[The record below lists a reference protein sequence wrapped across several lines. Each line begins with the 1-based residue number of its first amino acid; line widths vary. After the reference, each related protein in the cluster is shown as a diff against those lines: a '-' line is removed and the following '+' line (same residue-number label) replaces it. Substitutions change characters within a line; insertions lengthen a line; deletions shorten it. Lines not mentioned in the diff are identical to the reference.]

1 MESVGRSRSRGSTI
15 TNILV
20 KRTLKTA
27 SKVAVFGVEFT
38 VT

>member
-1 MESVGRSRSRGSTI
+1 MVGRNRSREDPM
-15 TNILV
+15 TNFVV

-27 SKVAVFGVEFT
+27 SKVAFFGVEFT